1 MDSGF
6 RRNDGG
12 VRWGGVEH
20 FMTFGCLLFSLRR
33 SLIRRPLIVLRGPIA
48 VRLRMHLWPDFVFPA
63 DAGIHVSFPCVYML
77 ASWRKG
83 TLYVG
88 VTSNLP
94 QRVWQHREDL
104 VEGFTKHYGVHL
116 LVWYEVHD
124 TMRGAIARE
133 KAIKEWK
140 RAWKIELIEAA
151 NPDWRDLYDGLA

>member
-1 MDSGF
+1 MAQLRLSGG
-6 RRNDGG
+6 RRNP
-12 VRWGGVEH
+12 R
-20 FMTFGCLLFSLRR
+20 LL
-33 SLIRRPLIVLRGPIA
+33 
-48 VRLRMHLWPDFVFPA
+48 
-63 DAGIHVSFPCVYML
+63 PCVYML

-104 VEGFTKHYGVHL
+104 VDGFTKLYGVHL

-124 TMRGAIARE
+124 NMGNAIARE
-133 KAIKEWK
+133 KAIKGWK

-151 NPDWRDLYDGLA
+151 NPDWRDLYDGLG